1 MLLRRGYQHLL
12 LMVASVGLVAL
23 LLRLPVLGSYLTP
36 DEGLWSQRSA
46 AFVQAVA
53 GRDWAST
60 MTTGHP
66 GVTITWAGAA
76 GMALR
81 TLLHPPMEGTTVAQL
96 AAALATQPSQAD
108 MVGWLRL
115 PIALS
120 TALAVVVIF
129 LLLRRLLPTGVTILA
144 SVLLI
149 FDPFLLAHSRVL
161 HMDAVLTLAMT
172 IAWLALLVA
181 VRTEQR
187 RFFILAGMAVG
198 IGFLTK
204 ATALIL
210 GPLIVGWIFWRR
222 WSAGGSPAGRPTP
235 RVRIRAVAADLMWI
249 GLPAA
254 AVLMI
259 AWPALWVAPIA
270 TLQRVVNFAF
280 ALGGVGHELGN
291 FWLGSPTAAPG
302 LLFYPLVLLWRTS
315 PITLIGLMIA
325 VVSTI
330 AALAQ
335 RRGGSKAVTNAA
347 GNTEEMQTI
356 GALWLYCLWVGLALS
371 FGDKKFDRYLL
382 PIFPVVAIL
391 AGWGWIQAWHY
402 FVRPASPRESEQ
414 SSRRGV
420 LALFAVA
427 ILVALQAG
435 YALSNLPTYLTAYNP
450 LLGGIRTAR
459 QVMLVGWGE
468 GLEQAAEYLNQQPGP
483 ETAHVASW
491 YGDNV
496 FGPFYRGSSDDL
508 YYDLRTAADLYAND
522 VGFVVTYLNQ
532 VQRGLL
538 DSSIQ
543 SRLGQPVMTYG
554 WHGVPLAQVYP
565 WSKPFAHTTDR
576 ELVPGLRLQGWT
588 VGPADTA
595 AQQIPVTLYWDT
607 AAAAAAASELAPV
620 AVWLKDAA
628 GEVWAFSE
636 QSVVSSPEN
645 QVVGWLDRPTV
656 KQNLV
661 LALPTGLQAG
671 VYRVEMAPETGQGL
685 ALGEVD
691 IPSTSRAQLAD
702 LGVTRTPARVVF
714 GDAIELLGYELRP
727 DNAGWKLD
735 LLWSVDTQP
744 PTGVRYFVHVVDAP
758 EAIIAQ
764 QDGVLAALPGQS
776 ESSWRAG
783 DVVRQ
788 RIHLNPPQS
797 TEAAGLVVYVG
808 LYTLDG
814 QRLPLTVGGQPAPDG
829 RYALPND

>member
-1 MLLRRGYQHLL
+1 MLLRKGSQNLL
-12 LMVASVGLVAL
+12 LMVASVGLLAL
-23 LLRLPVLGSYLTP
+23 LVRLPMLGSYLTP
-36 DEGLWSQRSA
+36 DEGLWSQRAA

-53 GRDWAST
+53 GRDWAAT

-81 TLLHPPMEGTTVAQL
+81 TLLDPPPEGTIVTQL
-96 AAALATQPSQAD
+96 AAALAVHPSQAD
-108 MVGWLRL
+108 MIGWLRL

-120 TALAVVVIF
+120 TALGIIVIF
-129 LLLRRLLPTGVTILA
+129 LLLRRLLPTSVTLLA
-144 SVLLI
+144 TALLI

-161 HMDAVLTLAMT
+161 HMDAVLTMAMT

-181 VRTEQR
+181 LRTEQR

-210 GPLIVGWIFWRR
+210 GPLIVGWILWRR
-222 WSAGGSPAGRPTP
+222 WSAGGSRAGRPAP
-235 RVRIRAVAADLMWI
+235 RVRMRAVVADLLWI

-254 AVLMI
+254 AVLVV
-259 AWPALWVAPIA
+259 AWPALWVAPVA

-302 LLFYPLVLLWRTS
+302 LLFYPLVLLWRTT

-325 VVSTI
+325 AVATI

-335 RRGGSKAVTNAA
+335 RQRGSKAVTVAA
-347 GNTEEMQTI
+347 GHAEEMQTVA
-356 GALWLYCLWVGLALS
+356 ALWLYCLWVGLALS

-402 FVRPASPRESEQ
+402 FVRPAGPREPAR

-420 LALFAVA
+420 LARLAVA
-427 ILVALQAG
+427 TLVVLQAG

-468 GLEQAAEYLNQQPGP
+468 GLEQAAAYLNQQPGP
-483 ETAHVASW
+483 ATARVAAW

-508 YYDLRTAADLYAND
+508 YYDLRTAAELYAND

-532 VQRGLL
+532 MQRGLL
-538 DSSIQ
+538 DGSIQ
-543 SRLGQPVMTYG
+543 SQLGQPVMSYG
-554 WHGVPLAQVYP
+554 WQGVPLAQVYAWP
-565 WSKPFAHTTDR
+565 KPFAHTTDR

-588 VGPADTA
+588 VGPADPA
-595 AQQIPVTLYWDT
+595 AQQLPVTLYWDAT
-607 AAAAAAASELAPV
+607 AAAAAPDELAPV

-636 QSVVSSPEN
+636 QPVVVSPEN
-645 QVVGWLDRPTV
+645 QVAGWLDRPTV
-656 KQNLV
+656 KQNLA
-661 LALPTGLQAG
+661 LALPMGLLAG
-671 VYRVEMAPETGQGL
+671 VYRVEMAPEMGQGM

-691 IPSTSRAQLAD
+691 IPATSRAQLGD
-702 LGVTRTPARVVF
+702 LGITRTPARVLF
-714 GDAIELLGYELRP
+714 GDAVELLGYELQR
-727 DNAGWKLD
+727 DNAGWQLD
-735 LLWSVDTQP
+735 LLWSADTQP
-744 PTGVRYFVHVVDAP
+744 PAGVRYFVHVVDAS

-764 QDGVLAALPGQS
+764 QDGALAALPGQS

-797 TEAAGLVVYVG
+797 TEAARLAVYVG
-808 LYTLDG
+808 LYTPDG
-814 QRLPLTVGGQPAPDG
+814 QRLPLTVGGQPVPDG
-829 RYALPND
+829 RYPLP